1 MTQKVIVLSVS
12 GATAKVIHNRPTA
25 CHGDCD
31 SCAGGCGAMAAKEKI
46 IVEAQNLIG
55 ARPGDVVNIEGATG
69 KVALAIGLV
78 YVLPL
83 VLFFL
88 GYFVFESLCGAGVP
102 AALMGFLL
110 GVLIAV
116 LVGRGQKKRGK
127 EITFR
132 IVSFVNE

>member
-1 MTQKVIVLSVS
+1 MFS
-12 GATAKVIHNRPTA
+12 
-25 CHGDCD
+25 
-31 SCAGGCGAMAAKEKI
+31 AA
-46 IVEAQNLIG
+46 NPIG
-55 ARPGDVVNIEGATG
+55 AGKGDLVKVESETGPVLKAAVV
-69 KVALAIGLV
+69 L
-78 YVLPL
+78 YVIPL